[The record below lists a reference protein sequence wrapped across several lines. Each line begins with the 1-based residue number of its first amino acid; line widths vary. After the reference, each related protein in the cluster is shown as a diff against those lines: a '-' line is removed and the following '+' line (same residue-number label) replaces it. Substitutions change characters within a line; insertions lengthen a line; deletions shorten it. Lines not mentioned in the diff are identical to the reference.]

1 MSTGDK
7 VDKEDNR
14 NRIGDGPVRLE
25 RAAKDASGISAKP
38 APESE
43 LRLKLEPE
51 PEPEP
56 ELELELEPEPGPE
69 LEPEPDDEPKLRV
82 EPRLEAEAWAWAAA
96 GPGPGPGP
104 GAGAG
109 AGARA
114 GAGPGAG
121 PRLNSGPTWEP
132 GSRPQ
137 FGPQRRIRATGRPT
151 DPGLPVIARAVS
163 RKVGLFADVQL
174 VAAYARL
181 NLQAA
186 MEYRASFISQVFG
199 MFLNDGIWLSF
210 WWLYFTK
217 FPVLGSWERED
228 VVVLWAVLATSFGV
242 ATGLF
247 GNALGLSGIILRG
260 DLDYYLVL
268 PRDVLLHALV
278 SRMSTSAWGDIAFG
292 TLVFLA
298 FGGATPGRLAL
309 YVLSVGIV
317 ALFFVSFFV
326 LVNSLV
332 FFIGSS
338 QGISEQLQMTLVH
351 FASYPTTVF
360 QGITRV
366 ILFTLIP
373 AGFISSVP
381 VHVLRRFHPGF
392 FAALVAA
399 TLVLAVTA
407 RAVFR
412 WGLRRYESGNLITV
426 RI

>member
-1 MSTGDK
+1 MSTADK
-7 VDKEDNR
+7 ADKGDNR
-14 NRIGDGPVRLE
+14 DRNRDRPVRVE
-25 RAAKDASGISAKP
+25 HATKDASGIRAEP
-38 APESE
+38 ALESE
-43 LRLKLEPE
+43 LKLEGE
-51 PEPEP
+51 VEI
-56 ELELELEPEPGPE
+56 ELEPEA
-69 LEPEPDDEPKLRV
+69 KA
-82 EPRLEAEAWAWAAA
+82 EAEAEAEAGTGTGTGTGGRLDSRPTLKPGSGPRPGFEGRTGAA
-96 GPGPGPGP
+96 GRPADHTAHVP
-104 GAGAG
+104 
-109 AGARA
+109 
-114 GAGPGAG
+114 
-121 PRLNSGPTWEP
+121 PRTV
-132 GSRPQ
+132 
-137 FGPQRRIRATGRPT
+137 RRTAS
-151 DPGLPVIARAVS
+151 LSAN
-163 RKVGLFADVQL
+163 VQL
-174 VAAYARL
+174 IAAYARL

-199 MFLNDGIWLSF
+199 MFLNDGIWLAF

-217 FPVLGSWERED
+217 FPVLGSWQRED

-317 ALFFVSFFV
+317 AVFFVSFFV
-326 LVNSLV
+326 LVNSLA

-392 FAALVAA
+392 FAALVVA
-399 TLVLAVTA
+399 TLLLAVTA
-407 RAVFR
+407 RAVFG
-412 WGLRRYESGNLITV
+412 WGLRRYESGNLIAV

>member
-1 MSTGDK
+1 MGHAAHVLPCT
-7 VDKEDNR
+7 
-14 NRIGDGPVRLE
+14 VR
-25 RAAKDASGISAKP
+25 RKASLSA
-38 APESE
+38 
-43 LRLKLEPE
+43 
-51 PEPEP
+51 
-56 ELELELEPEPGPE
+56 
-69 LEPEPDDEPKLRV
+69 
-82 EPRLEAEAWAWAAA
+82 
-96 GPGPGPGP
+96 
-104 GAGAG
+104 
-109 AGARA
+109 
-114 GAGPGAG
+114 
-121 PRLNSGPTWEP
+121 N
-132 GSRPQ
+132 
-137 FGPQRRIRATGRPT
+137 
-151 DPGLPVIARAVS
+151 
-163 RKVGLFADVQL
+163 VQL
-174 VAAYARL
+174 IAAYARL

-217 FPVLGSWERED
+217 FPVLGSWQRED

-247 GNALGLSGIILRG
+247 GNALSLSGLILRG

-309 YVLSVGIV
+309 YVLSVLIV
-317 ALFFVSFFV
+317 AVFFVSFFV
-326 LVNSLV
+326 LVNSLA

-338 QGISEQLQMTLVH
+338 QGLSDQLSATLIH

-407 RAVFR
+407 RAVFA

-426 RI
+426 RL

>member
-7 VDKEDNR
+7 VDKEDDRNR
-14 NRIGDGPVRLE
+14 NGDRPVRLE
-25 RAAKDASGISAKP
+25 RAAKDASGIRAKP

-43 LRLKLEPE
+43 LRLKLEPG
-51 PEPEP
+51 PEP
-56 ELELELEPEPGPE
+56 ELELELKPEPE
-69 LEPEPDDEPKLRV
+69 LEPEPDHEPELRV
-82 EPRLEAEAWAWAAA
+82 EPKLEAEAWAAA
-96 GPGPGPGP
+96 GPEPGPGG

-109 AGARA
+109 AGA
-114 GAGPGAG
+114 GH
-121 PRLNSGPTWEP
+121 RLSSEPTWEP

-137 FGPQRRIRATGRPT
+137 FGPQRRTRATGRPT

-163 RKVGLFADVQL
+163 RKLGLFADVQL
-174 VAAYARL
+174 VVAYARL

-217 FPVLGSWERED
+217 FPVLGSWQRED

-298 FGGATPGRLAL
+298 FGGATPDRLAL

-317 ALFFVSFFV
+317 AVFFVSFFV

-360 QGITRV
+360 QGITKV

-392 FAALVAA
+392 FAALVVA
-399 TLVLAVTA
+399 TLLLAVTA
-407 RAVFR
+407 RAVFG
-412 WGLRRYESGNLITV
+412 WGLRRYESGNLIAV

>member
-1 MSTGDK
+1 MSTGDRA
-7 VDKEDNR
+7 DKGDNR
-14 NRIGDGPVRLE
+14 DRNRDRPVRVE
-25 RAAKDASGISAKP
+25 HAAKDASGIRAEP
-38 APESE
+38 ALESE

-56 ELELELEPEPGPE
+56 KPEP
-69 LEPEPDDEPKLRV
+69 EPEPDREPKLRAEPELEV
-82 EPRLEAEAWAWAAA
+82 ELEAEAWA
-96 GPGPGPGP
+96 
-104 GAGAG
+104 
-109 AGARA
+109 
-114 GAGPGAG
+114 GAG
-121 PRLNSGPTWEP
+121 PRLNSRPTWEP

-137 FGPQRRIRATGRPT
+137 LGPQRRTRAAGRPT
-151 DPGLPVIARAVS
+151 DPALPALPRAVS

-186 MEYRASFISQVFG
+186 MEYRASFISQIFG
-199 MFLNDGIWLSF
+199 MFLNDGIWLAF
-210 WWLYFTK
+210 WSLYFTK
-217 FPVLGSWERED
+217 FPVLGSWQRED

-278 SRMSTSAWGDIAFG
+278 SRMSTSAWGDLAFG
-292 TLVFLA
+292 TLVFVV
-298 FGGATPGRLAL
+298 FGGVTPGRLAL
-309 YVLSVGIV
+309 YVLSVLTV
-317 ALFFVSFFV
+317 AVFFASFFV
-326 LVNSLV
+326 LVNSLA

-338 QGISEQLQMTLVH
+338 QGLSDQLSAALIH

-360 QGITRV
+360 QGISRV

-381 VHVLRRFHPGF
+381 VHVLRRFHSGF
-392 FAALVAA
+392 FAALVGA
-399 TLVLAVTA
+399 TLFLAIAA
-407 RAVFR
+407 RTVFSR
-412 WGLRRYESGNLITV
+412 GLRRYESGNLITV
-426 RI
+426 RL